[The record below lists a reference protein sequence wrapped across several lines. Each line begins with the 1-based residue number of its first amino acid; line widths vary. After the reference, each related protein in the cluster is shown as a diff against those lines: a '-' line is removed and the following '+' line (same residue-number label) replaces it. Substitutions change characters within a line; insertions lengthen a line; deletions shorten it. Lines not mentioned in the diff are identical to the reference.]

1 MSKGEALNG
10 DGDEK
15 GQSLD
20 AYERLRSLTDPTQ
33 YEASLMAMWQ
43 ALQQNA
49 IAIEAMATQF
59 KDRAQQER
67 STLRKEIT
75 QRHRALHGAGAKV
88 QTSKMILSCSARLEG
103 LELFWAEIWYLGQD
117 KTARYNRIPNRTM
130 GPDLRLLMKGAHP
143 DEIPLITSHEKDA
156 RELRARWKEHI
167 EFKWGVRKCINRA
180 LKQREAVEAL
190 EAEQGE

>member
-1 MSKGEALNG
+1 MAKGTALEV
-10 DGDEK
+10 DDEEK
-15 GQSLD
+15 GQTLD
-20 AYERLRSLTDPTQ
+20 AYERLRSLIDPTQ

-49 IAIEAMATQF
+49 MAIEAMATQF
-59 KDRAQQER
+59 KDRAQAER
-67 STLRKEIT
+67 TALRRDIT
-75 QRHRALHGAGAKV
+75 QRHRAQHGPGSKV

-103 LELFWAEIWYLGQD
+103 LELFWAEVWYLGQD
-117 KTARYNRIPNRTM
+117 KTPRYNRIPNRTA

-143 DEIPLITSHEKDA
+143 EEVPLISSHEKEA

-190 EAEQGE
+190 EAEDGD